1 MARRRSGQLTLW
13 DARRQTDYA
22 ARVAQHGTLLERFA
36 LWIEANP
43 HLPGLAAEVALTQK
57 RRGYTSGRIGYVWD
71 ILLYVYGVKAPS
83 ETHANDP
90 ETPVVVALNND
101 YRAPMARLL
110 MDRYP
115 ELKGWF
121 RVRRS
126 QADASGGWAA

>member
-1 MARRRSGQLTLW
+1 MTRRRSGQLTLW

-43 HLPGLAAEVALTQK
+43 HLPGLAAEVALK
-57 RRGYTSGRIGYVWD
+57 LKARGYTSGSIDYVWN
-71 ILLYVYGVKAPS
+71 ILLYVHGVKAPS

-90 ETPVVVALNND
+90 ETPVITALNHD
-101 YRAPMARLL
+101 FRAAMARLL

-115 ELKGWF
+115 ELRGWF
-121 RVRRS
+121 KTRRS
-126 QADASGGWAA
+126 QADAGGGWAA